1 MIGRI
6 MLHKKRFFSQHY
18 PPLSGEV
25 QHRPQMP
32 PLSLR
37 LNPLGSSLLPLLMG

>member
-1 MIGRI
+1 

-37 LNPLGSSLLPLLMG
+37 LNPLGSSLLPLLMV